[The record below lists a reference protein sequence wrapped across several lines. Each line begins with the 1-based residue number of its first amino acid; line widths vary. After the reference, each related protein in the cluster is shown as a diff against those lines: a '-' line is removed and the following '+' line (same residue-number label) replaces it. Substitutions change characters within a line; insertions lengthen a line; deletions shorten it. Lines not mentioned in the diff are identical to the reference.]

1 MLRVLRILF
10 MKKIVF
16 LLFIGK
22 CFVKFYDQ
30 REREMGTKY
39 CNSVESGVKHHKPK
53 LTQNLKFFHNNL
65 FKKKHS
71 HIIPCG

>member
-1 MLRVLRILF
+1 MEGMLRVLRILF
-10 MKKIVF
+10 MKKVVF

-39 CNSVESGVKHHKPK
+39 HLMNVFSRRMNSNSYFDVTRK
-53 LTQNLKFFHNNL
+53 
-65 FKKKHS
+65 
-71 HIIPCG
+71 C